1 MPLEI
6 AKMVADSERLKCD
19 IEFIDVT
26 NDRLFSSSEGGNV
39 KVWNKEDLKV
49 VGELDAKQCP
59 ICCIAVKGNQLY
71 AGTSGGNIVV
81 WDIETATVIRELN
94 EHQGSVAKIRV
105 VGDLIVSGDTEG
117 KVLVWQGNTLI
128 HLYETCE
135 EVWDFDLTDDHL
147 YSIRDRD
154 LIVQKIHK
162 TEHGHKLT
170 TTKALE
176 ARGPMC
182 RLDGSIAVLSRD
194 GMDIH
199 IMEDDKSQFKR
210 IGIIKGQDR
219 MINALACG
227 QQPKA
232 HLYSGG
238 WDNTVRS
245 YDLQT
250 FTPLSRLDLG
260 QPINC
265 IRPDPSSSGHI
276 FVGGNNGL
284 LCKILDR

>member
-6 AKMVADSERLKCD
+6 VKSLANSERPKCD
-19 IEFIDVT
+19 IEFIDIQ
-26 NDRLFSSSEGGNV
+26 NDRLFTSSEGGNV
-39 KVWNKEDLKV
+39 KIWNKEDLKA
-49 VGELDAKQCP
+49 VGELNANQCP
-59 ICCIAVKGNQLY
+59 VTCIAVKGNLLY

-81 WDIETATVIRELN
+81 WDIEKNTIIRELN
-94 EHQGSVAKIRV
+94 EHQGSLAKIRV
-105 VGDLIVSGDTEG
+105 LGDLVASGDTEG
-117 KVLVWQGNTLI
+117 KVRVWQGDTLV
-128 HLYETCE
+128 HLYETSE

-154 LIVQKIHK
+154 LLVQKIQK
-162 TEHGHKLT
+162 TERGHQLS
-170 TTKALE
+170 TTKVLE

-199 IMEDDKSQFKR
+199 ILEDDKAHFKR

-219 MINALACG
+219 IINALACG
-227 QQPKA
+227 QQPKT

-250 FTPLSRLDLG
+250 FTPLSRLDVG
-260 QPINC
+260 QAVNC

-276 FVGGNNGL
+276 FVGGNNGT
-284 LCKILDR
+284 LCKVLDR